1 MRLLTCISVS
11 VLAFGIL
18 GLLPPRAEAQTV
30 SGTLV
35 DLFTNRPI
43 PLGLV
48 KMFTE
53 SGDSVTATI
62 TDEVGD
68 FVISSPIPGSF
79 VLRGPSLWGI
89 ANRLRGSSSS
99 VRGVC

>member
-1 MRLLTCISVS
+1 MRLLRCISVS
-11 VLAFGIL
+11 VLAFGVL
-18 GLLPPRAEAQTV
+18 GLLALCAEAQTV

-48 KMFTE
+48 MMFTE

-62 TDEVGD
+62 TDEV
-68 FVISSPIPGSF
+68 
-79 VLRGPSLWGI
+79 R
-89 ANRLRGSSSS
+89 
-99 VRGVC
+99 